1 MPGQGDDS
9 GGVFPYVDWMEN
21 LIADLRLRNP
31 YSRVLGRLALALAFS
46 AVVHL
51 GVAIARGGDWQGAV
65 SFRKPVTFAVSFSLM
80 FWAMGWLM
88 DRFPQRPRLGW
99 PIALGL
105 AGGGLV
111 ETGLITM
118 QSWRGQASHFNFA
131 TEFDSGVFSVM
142 GVTIGL
148 VSLALLAIAIWTFV
162 ESPPGMKLPM
172 GTGMLLVLLGLGL
185 GVPLIEMGVKFW
197 ETVGTVPDHLTVG
210 AAGVAKFPH
219 AIALHGIQVFILA
232 VVVGNRL
239 PIRTALVRLTLGGYL
254 GIVGWSIVHT
264 NSGRAPG
271 DPTGIESILLFGGLA
286 AFTAGG
292 VLAWTRSRIGRS
304 PSTLPA

>member
-1 MPGQGDDS
+1 M
-9 GGVFPYVDWMEN
+9 
-21 LIADLRLRNP
+21 
-31 YSRVLGRLALALAFS
+31 
-46 AVVHL
+46 
-51 GVAIARGGDWQGAV
+51 AIAKGGDWLGAV

-88 DRFPQRPRLGW
+88 DRFPRRPRLGW
-99 PIALGL
+99 PIAIGL

-142 GVTIGL
+142 GMTIGL
-148 VSLALLAIAIWTFV
+148 VSLALLGIAIWTFV

-172 GTGMLLVLLGLGL
+172 GTGIVLVLLGLGL
-185 GVPLIEMGVKFW
+185 GVPLIEMGVRFW
-197 ETVGTVPDHLTVG
+197 EAIGTVPDHLTVG

-239 PIRTALVRLTLGGYL
+239 AARTSLVRLAVGGYL
-254 GIVGWSIVHT
+254 AIVGWSIVHT
-264 NSGRAPG
+264 NSGRAPV
-271 DPTGIESILLFGGLA
+271 DPTGVESTLLLGGLGAFMA
-286 AFTAGG
+286 AG
-292 VLAWTRSRIGRS
+292 VLAWTRSRISRS

>member
-1 MPGQGDDS
+1 
-9 GGVFPYVDWMEN
+9 MEN
-21 LIADLRLRNP
+21 LIADLRLRYP

-46 AVVHL
+46 AVLHL
-51 GVAIARGGDWQGAV
+51 AIAIARGWDLQGAV

-80 FWAMGWLM
+80 FWAMGWLI
-88 DRFPQRPRLGW
+88 DRFPRRPRLGW
-99 PIALGL
+99 PIAIGL
-105 AGGGLV
+105 AGGGMV

-118 QSWRGQASHFNFA
+118 QSWRGEASHFNFES
-131 TEFDSGVFSVM
+131 EFDAGVFSVM
-142 GVTIGL
+142 GMTIGL

-162 ESPPGMKLPM
+162 ESPPGLKLPM
-172 GTGMLLVLLGLGL
+172 GTGMVLILLGLGL

-197 ETVGTVPDHLTVG
+197 ETVGIVPDHLTVG

-239 PIRTALVRLTLGGYL
+239 PIRTALVRLASGGYL
-254 GIVGWSIVHT
+254 AIVGWSIVHT
-264 NSGRAPG
+264 NSGRAPA
-271 DPTGIESILLFGGLA
+271 DPTGIESILLFGGLGAFMA
-286 AFTAGG
+286 AAAL
-292 VLAWTRSRIGRS
+292 VWTRSRISRS

>member
-1 MPGQGDDS
+1 
-9 GGVFPYVDWMEN
+9 MEN
-21 LIADLRLRNP
+21 LIADLRLRYP
-31 YSRVLGRLALALAFS
+31 YSRLLGRFALALVFS
-46 AVVHL
+46 AVLHL
-51 GVAIARGGDWQGAV
+51 SVAIAKGGDWLGAV

-88 DRFPQRPRLGW
+88 DRFPRRPRLGW
-99 PIALGL
+99 PIAIGL

-142 GVTIGL
+142 GMTIGL
-148 VSLALLAIAIWTFV
+148 VSLALLGIAIWTFV

-172 GTGMLLVLLGLGL
+172 GTGIVLVLLGLGL
-185 GVPLIEMGVKFW
+185 GVPLIEMGVRFW
-197 ETVGTVPDHLTVG
+197 EAIGTVPDNLTVG

-239 PIRTALVRLTLGGYL
+239 AARTSLVRLAVGGYL
-254 GIVGWSIVHT
+254 AIVGWSIVHT
-264 NSGRAPG
+264 NSGRAPV
-271 DPTGIESILLFGGLA
+271 DPTGVESTLLLGGLGAFMA
-286 AFTAGG
+286 AG
-292 VLAWTRSRIGRS
+292 VLAWTRSRISRS

>member
-1 MPGQGDDS
+1 
-9 GGVFPYVDWMEN
+9 MEN
-21 LIADLRLRNP
+21 LIADLRLRYP
-31 YSRVLGRLALALAFS
+31 YSRLLGRFALALVFS
-46 AVVHL
+46 AVLHL
-51 GVAIARGGDWQGAV
+51 SVAIAKGGDWLGAV

-88 DRFPQRPRLGW
+88 DRFPRRPRLGW
-99 PIALGL
+99 PIAIGL

-142 GVTIGL
+142 GMTIGL
-148 VSLALLAIAIWTFV
+148 VSLALLGIAIWTFV

-172 GTGMLLVLLGLGL
+172 GTGIVLVLLGLGL
-185 GVPLIEMGVKFW
+185 GVPLIEMGVRFW
-197 ETVGTVPDHLTVG
+197 EAIGTVPDNLTVG

-239 PIRTALVRLTLGGYL
+239 AARTSLVRLAVGGYL
-254 GIVGWSIVHT
+254 AIVCWSIVHT
-264 NSGRAPG
+264 NSGRAPV
-271 DPTGIESILLFGGLA
+271 DPTGVESTLLLGGLGAFMA
-286 AFTAGG
+286 AG
-292 VLAWTRSRIGRS
+292 VLAWTRSRISRS